1 MQENQM
7 FIDLR
12 CWFWQ
17 WPEEKFDVN
26 AKASSS
32 SGVNFPLCIYNHL
45 VTWGFGDLEI
55 GDNLS
60 ETEAGQKI
68 CIVRLWCTQVRVSD
82 RPSITEVVEI
92 LEGNIDSLQMPPK
105 PTFLII
111 INLSKTHVNRRSWGP
126 IGSSWWSVADFLAST
141 ITFASNHNVEGHFGD
156 WLDIL

>member
-1 MQENQM
+1 M
-7 FIDLR
+7 
-12 CWFWQ
+12 
-17 WPEEKFDVN
+17 N

-82 RPSITEVVEI
+82 RPSITEVVEM

-105 PTFLII
+105 PSLSSSTSPKLMSIEEDHEDQLDPPDDQLLI
-111 INLSKTHVNRRSWGP
+111 S
-126 IGSSWWSVADFLAST
+126 
-141 ITFASNHNVEGHFGD
+141 
-156 WLDIL
+156 